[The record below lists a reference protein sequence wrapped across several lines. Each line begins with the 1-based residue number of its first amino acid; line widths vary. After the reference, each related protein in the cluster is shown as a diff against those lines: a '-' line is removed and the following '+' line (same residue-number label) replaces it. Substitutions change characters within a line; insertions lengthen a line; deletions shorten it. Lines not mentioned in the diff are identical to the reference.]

1 MSLYRRKDSPYWW
14 IKLVVDRRTIQTS
27 SGTADR
33 CKAQQLHDRMKAQLW
48 DEVRLG
54 ARTRRTWREAV
65 LRYLDESAGNRS
77 IADAKLHL
85 RWIDR
90 HFGELFLEETTR
102 DRIDAARKRRQQDGV
117 APATVNRL
125 LEIVRTILRRAERE
139 WDWIDKAPHIRLLTV
154 PRSTERH
161 LTVNEAQRLLAELP
175 SHLRAVVTVALE
187 TGMRMS
193 EMLQLRWSDVDLDVP
208 RLYVRAEQA
217 KNGFARDVPLS
228 DVAARAI
235 QTQKGLHPAHV
246 FSFEGEPM
254 LRVNGNAWRKALKR
268 AGIPNFRFHDLRHTW
283 ATWQAR
289 AGTPL
294 LVLQQLGGWR
304 SIQMVQRYAHHQPG
318 HLQSFAQTMSL
329 SSGLGSVLKAT
340 NGHKANVRSDG

>member
-102 DRIDAARKRRQQDGV
+102 
-117 APATVNRL
+117 
-125 LEIVRTILRRAERE
+125 
-139 WDWIDKAPHIRLLTV
+139 DWIDKAPHIRLLTV